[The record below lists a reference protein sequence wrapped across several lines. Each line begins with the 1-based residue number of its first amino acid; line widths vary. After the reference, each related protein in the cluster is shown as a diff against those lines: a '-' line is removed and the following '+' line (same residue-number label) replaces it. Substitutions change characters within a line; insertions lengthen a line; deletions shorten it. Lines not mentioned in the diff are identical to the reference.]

1 MATDQLLH
9 YSDPTGNTAVT
20 NVMHEEQTRD
30 AYPQSWAETVLHM
43 LTDDASDNEDI
54 AYLLRAMAPQLA
66 A

>member
-9 YSDPTGNTAVT
+9 YSDPTGNTAVA
-20 NVMHEEQTRD
+20 NIMHDEATRD

-43 LTDDASDNEDI
+43 LTDDASDNEYV
-54 AYLLRAMAPQLA
+54 AYLLRTLAPQLA